1 MTRAFP
7 RLPTFGRPGGAS
19 LSPDAGRRCRIA
31 LRVAAGLGIGL
42 VVAANVAAVRFGE
55 TIDSY
60 LSSDEVD
67 VSDVRVEAQMARDE
81 KLSEEVEAEGLV
93 LVQNRGDVLPLPRDV
108 DRVNV
113 FGWGSTQWVGGGSGS
128 GGVAGECEGILQALT
143 DEGIAYNEA
152 LAKMYRN
159 FQGERPFLSN
169 GSLNTHDYEFCRLY
183 EPSVEDE
190 GLYTPELLQEAR
202 EYSSTAI
209 VVLSRVSGESIDCPR
224 EQFRVTTKGGPVKR
238 SMARHYLEP
247 SPEEEAL
254 IRYVA
259 ANYQN
264 VVVLVNST
272 NPMELGVVESVEGV
286 DACMLVGATGT
297 TGARAVV
304 RALWGDVNPS
314 GRTTDT
320 YAYDFSTSSS
330 WANAGADGEGH
341 YLDAG
346 GCYPADGTLNGNVG
360 TREAYDSVRFVD
372 YAEGIYVGYRWYE
385 TADAEGFWEGE
396 RTSHGEGYDGV
407 VQYPFGHGLSYTDF
421 SWQVVSRDPL
431 RGGELDPD
439 GSVTTVVRVTNTGS
453 RAGKDVVELYATPPY
468 EHGGIEKPSTQLVAF
483 AKTDELQPGQSQ
495 DVTLSFDVR
504 SLASYDCYDANGNGF
519 AGWELERGS
528 YRIELKRDAH
538 TLATCAHASVSY
550 ELPHDH
556 PYPDDAR
563 TGARVSNRF
572 TGSSAEAGVSI
583 DGSSTGSPLRLLTRA
598 DFRGSFPKN
607 RDVDR
612 TMPDAVR
619 ILNRYDAGQ
628 ARAQDSRY
636 DGEVQMTQQPSQ
648 AKARFYALERHGRLT
663 ALGRALGEDYDDER
677 WDSLLGQLSQGQM
690 EQLVLHGYSHTSELG
705 VIGKPR
711 SKELDGSSQAS
722 SFNQLRWGVGFPN
735 PTTLAQTWNPSLSR
749 RFGQAVGME
758 CAMLGIDGWYA
769 PACNL
774 HRTPLGG
781 RNYEYYSEDPLVS
794 GVMAARTIEG
804 ARQAGTYT
812 YLKHLALN
820 EQDSYRDSLYT
831 WLSEQS
837 LRELYLEPF
846 RRAVEDGGCTGVMS
860 SYNRIGA
867 IWAGGSEALVDG
879 VLRGEWGFRGSVIT
893 DYSDHHAY
901 MNADQMLRAGGSLF
915 MDGVFDDG
923 GFALDTTTPN
933 FRRRLRA
940 ASKDVLYTWL
950 NARASNLGYND
961 AAAAAGEA
969 TLDRPA
975 KTKGTSL
982 VLVVVSL
989 VDALVAGTVVV
1000 RAAMRIR
1007 RRRRA

>member
-1 MTRAFP
+1 MTRTFP
-7 RLPTFGRPGGAS
+7 HLCRGGRFSSSSSSGPRH
-19 LSPDAGRRCRIA
+19 RRRVA

-42 VVAANVAAVRFGE
+42 VVVANVAAARFGE
-55 TIDSY
+55 TVDSY
-60 LSSDEVD
+60 LSSDRVD
-67 VSDVRVEAQMARDE
+67 VSDARIEAQMARDA

-93 LVQNRGDVLPLPRDV
+93 LVQNRGDALPLSRDV

-128 GGVAGECEGILQALT
+128 GGVSGECKGILQALT
-143 DEGIAYNEA
+143 DEGIAYNES
-152 LAKMYRN
+152 LARMYRD
-159 FQGERPFLSN
+159 FQSERPFFAA
-169 GSLNTHDYEFCRLY
+169 GSLNSHDYEFCRLY
-183 EPSVEDE
+183 EPDIEDG
-190 GLYTPELLQEAR
+190 GLYTPELLAEAK
-202 EYSSTAI
+202 EYSTTAL

-224 EQFRVTTKGGPVKR
+224 EQFRTTTKGGPVKR

-272 NPMELGVVESVEGV
+272 NPMELGIVESVEGV
-286 DACMLVGATGT
+286 DACMLVGTTGT
-297 TGARAVV
+297 TGARSVV

-320 YAYDFSTSSS
+320 YAYDFSTAPS

-341 YLDAG
+341 YLDSQG
-346 GCYPADGTLNGNVG
+346 RYPADGTLNGNVG
-360 TREAYDSVRFVD
+360 TREAYKSVRFVD

-385 TADAEGFWEGE
+385 TADAERFWDGG
-396 RTSHGEGYDGV
+396 RTRYGEGYDGV
-407 VQYPFGHGLSYTDF
+407 VQYPFGYGLSYTSF
-421 SWQVVSRDPL
+421 SWQVVSREPL
-431 RGGELDPD
+431 RGGTLDPD
-439 GSVTTVVRVTNTGS
+439 GSVDTVVRVTNTGG
-453 RAGKDVVELYATPPY
+453 RAGRDVVELYVTPPY
-468 EHGGIEKPSTQLVAF
+468 ERGGIEKPSTQLVAF
-483 AKTDELQPGQSQ
+483 AKTDELRPGQSQ

-528 YRIELKRDAH
+528 YRVELKRDAH
-538 TLATCAHASVSY
+538 TLAPCLHASVSY
-550 ELPHDH
+550 ELESDH
-556 PYPDDAR
+556 PYPTDAS
-563 TGARVSNRF
+563 TGVEVSNRF

-583 DGSSTGSPLRLLTRA
+583 DGRSTGSEVRCLTRA
-598 DFRGSFPKN
+598 DFRGSFPTN

-612 TMPDAVR
+612 PMPDAVR
-619 ILNRYDAGQ
+619 ILNRYDKGQ
-628 ARAQDSRY
+628 ARAQDARF
-636 DGEVQMTQQPSQ
+636 DGEVQMTRQPSQ
-648 AKARFYALERHGRLT
+648 AKARIYALERHGKLT
-663 ALGRALGEDYDDER
+663 ALGRALGRDYDDGR
-677 WDSLLGQLSQGQM
+677 WDPLLGTLSQGQM
-690 EQLVLHGYSHTSELG
+690 EQLVLHGYSHTAELDEL
-705 VIGKPR
+705 GKPR

-722 SFNQLRWGVGFPN
+722 SFNQIRRGVGFPN
-735 PTTLAQTWNPSLSR
+735 PTILAQGWDPGLAR

-781 RNYEYYSEDPLVS
+781 RDYEYYSEDPLLS
-794 GVMAARTIEG
+794 GLMAARTVEG
-804 ARQAGTYT
+804 ARQTGTYA
-812 YLKHLALN
+812 YLKHLVLN

-831 WLSEQS
+831 WLSEQA

-846 RRAVEDGGCTGVMS
+846 RIAVEDGGCTAVMS
-860 SYNRIGA
+860 SYNRVGA
-867 IWAGGSEALVDG
+867 IWAGGSEALIDG
-879 VLRGEWGFRGSVIT
+879 VLRGEWGFHGTVIT

-915 MDGVFDDG
+915 MDGVFGDG
-923 GFALDTTTPN
+923 SFALDTTTPN

-950 NARASNLGYND
+950 NARSANLDYND
-961 AAAAAGEA
+961 AADAAGTA
-969 TLDRPA
+969 TLDRPL

-982 VLVVVSL
+982 VLVAISL
-989 VDALVAGTVVV
+989 VDALAAGTVVV
-1000 RAAMRIR
+1000 RTALRIR
-1007 RRRRA
+1007 RRRA